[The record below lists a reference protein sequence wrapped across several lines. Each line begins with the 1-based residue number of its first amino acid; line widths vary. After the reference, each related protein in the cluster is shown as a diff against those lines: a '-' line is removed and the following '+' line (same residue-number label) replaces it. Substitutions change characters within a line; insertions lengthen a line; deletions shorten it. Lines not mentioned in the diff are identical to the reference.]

1 MVISD
6 LSNTNR
12 NENRLHET
20 VTHQKSGIINLLF
33 FLFLS
38 PYRISPATFTLNT
51 KSSSWNLHAIFLVQI
66 SLATLAF
73 WKKIFYCWV
82 FFICLPYFMPP
93 PSQSQI
99 ALDWFCC
106 SNWKPVSSS
115 FPCWTLTWLLSSSPE
130 KQVAYQGPVPQK
142 RYSSSPLAGE
152 LSWLQPQL
160 RSSEK
165 SDQCGYTGSS
175 LWTWSITRSLGLVVD
190 KQLGQ
195 GQGRKHERSPTGN
208 SVGTPSILANWI
220 PRLGLGLLSIYFI
233 WWKFLTKT

>member
-1 MVISD
+1 MKQ
-6 LSNTNR
+6 
-12 NENRLHET
+12 LHI
-20 VTHQKSGIINLLF
+20 KNLVLLIFFSSFF
-33 FLFLS
+33 FLLIVSLQPHSPLTQRVLPEIFMPFSWFRFLWL
-38 PYRISPATFTLNT
+38 PQLFGKN
-51 KSSSWNLHAIFLVQI
+51 
-66 SLATLAF
+66 
-73 WKKIFYCWV
+73 IFYCWV

-106 SNWKPVSSS
+106 SNWKLVSSS

-152 LSWLQPQL
+152 LSWPQPQL

-175 LWTWSITRSLGLVVD
+175 LWTWSITGSLGLVVD

-208 SVGTPSILANWI
+208 SVGTPSILANRI
-220 PRLGLGLLSIYFI
+220 PRFGLGLLSICFT